1 MLPQKFINNK
11 PVGLLEKH
19 FRNAHVIVQVLKRL
33 LIKNVCIIVS
43 TLIKHFVGDVI
54 GDFYENV
61 GYYFLRAN
69 PCCTTSAVS
78 VQLQVHL

>member
-1 MLPQKFINNK
+1 MLPQKLKTNK
-11 PVGLLEKH
+11 HVCLLEKP

-33 LIKNVCIIVS
+33 LIKNVWIIVS

-54 GDFYENV
+54 GVFYEN
-61 GYYFLRAN
+61 GGYFLRVN
-69 PCCTTSAVS
+69 SLCTTSAVS